1 MRFVLYT
8 DKTVSQCMN
17 ALNERMQAKPTKTR
31 PELGGY
37 IEKSGTFSLTIK
49 TKVVGRFPRRTRLN
63 ATAKREKGVTVING
77 YVADGITP
85 QWLRILGGI
94 VLLVCAVLIFSGQ
107 PMLALV
113 TILFGVIFY
122 IPMRGD
128 YVNSDL
134 LLIEVEKTLKASPK
148 PPKK

>member
-8 DKTVSQCMN
+8 DRTVSQCMN
-17 ALNERMQAKPTKTR
+17 ALHERMQAKATKSR

-37 IEKSGTFSLTIK
+37 IEKSGVFSLTVQS
-49 TKVVGRFPRRTRLN
+49 KVAGRFPRRTRLS
-63 ATAKREKGVTVING
+63 ATIKREKGMTIIEG
-77 YVADGITP
+77 YVADGISP
-85 QWLRILGGI
+85 QWLRILMVI
-94 VLLVCAVLIFSGQ
+94 VLVVCALLVLSNQ

-113 TILFGVIFY
+113 LALFGGLFY

-128 YVNSDL
+128 YVNSDR
-134 LLIEVEKTLKASPK
+134 LLIEVEKTLRASPK